1 MQASRPSS
9 LGRPAW
15 TSTGCLAVTVWGEQT
30 LASDSQRRPRR
41 SPSSCVTRA
50 RTCARCATLPRRR
63 RPAVVSAWSPHS
75 RPDGA
80 RISRPTARSSRPSS
94 ARESRKRA
102 APRRLAAAC
111 AGAPRKA
118 PRRLIRGW
126 IAAHGGVEAGH
137 DLDHALIHSLLS
149 VMRHIATRLLRASE
163 PSSFLAGSHHRLL
176 SCSLRQLARR
186 AVRAKL
192 PAETGPRPQASPPQE
207 PTRHRVGCGST
218 VRELTLGGVEDA
230 AAVLVGELV
239 GAHARGEVPAGAVE
253 ARVDVAHPLL
263 VVAGP
268 WGVAVR

>member
-1 MQASRPSS
+1 VDGGISGGCRRKPADDRRAERRPRVAV
-9 LGRPAW
+9 LRARDGPPRQITRRETGRPEARGVCV
-15 TSTGCLAVTVWGEQT
+15 TASPACERLRGRARDARCGRAPAVSRSPVWGEQT

-41 SPSSCVTRA
+41 SPSSCVRA
-50 RTCARCATLPRRR
+50 RTCPRCATLPRRR

-75 RPDGA
+75 RPDVA

-94 ARESRKRA
+94 TRESRKGA

-163 PSSFLAGSHHRLL
+163 PSSFLAGSDLRLL
-176 SCSLRQLARR
+176 SALSDNSR
-186 AVRAKL
+186 AGR
-192 PAETGPRPQASPPQE
+192 
-207 PTRHRVGCGST
+207 
-218 VRELTLGGVEDA
+218 
-230 AAVLVGELV
+230 
-239 GAHARGEVPAGAVE
+239 
-253 ARVDVAHPLL
+253 
-263 VVAGP
+263 
-268 WGVAVR
+268 